1 MRIRTQFIMTMLLYG
16 VVLLAISA
24 SAINT
29 NARVD
34 RATEQEKIAE
44 SIAQGAS
51 ELSYLAN
58 DYVIYRESQQL
69 GRWQSRFASFASD
82 VAKLQTDTPE
92 QQALDRNLQ
101 ANTQRLQEVFYSVV
115 TAVGSQSPDQG
126 GTIDPVLL
134 QVSWSRLS
142 VQSQGLVSDATR
154 LSRLL
159 RAQTERLRRANS
171 IIIFSMIS
179 IFVTY
184 FVANYLI
191 TQRRVLRGV
200 ANLQAGTA
208 VIGSGNLDF
217 KIEEKKND
225 EIGDLSPA
233 FNRMT
238 TNLREI
244 TASKAELEKEI
255 AARKEAE
262 EELITT
268 NEKLQEKAAEL
279 EAEMEERKKA
289 EAEVAHLATF
299 PELNPNPII
308 ELDVAG
314 KLNYLNPTARALFP
328 DFPTAGAGHPFLA
341 EWGNLVA
348 TLRSGGKNSL
358 TRDIKIGAAWY
369 EQNITYVSS
378 IQQFRIYSVDITER
392 KKADRIKDEFIGMVS
407 HELKTPITI
416 IMGSIYTAL
425 SQGIPREEADELL
438 KEAASSSESLASIV
452 DNLLELSRAQAN
464 RLMISKE
471 TLDVAEIARSIVAK
485 FKGRSEIHHLVV
497 RVPEVLPAALADRV
511 RVGRV
516 LNNLIENAIKYS
528 PQGGK
533 VTVFTREKDDCLVVG
548 VTDRGVGI
556 SSEDQARLF
565 KPFERLENVSGISG
579 VGLGLQVCRVL
590 VEAHGGRIWV
600 ESKPGKGSTFFF
612 TIPLNGEAAT
622 N

>member
-1 MRIRTQFIMTMLLYG
+1 MRIRTQFIMTMLLYRVDLQG
-16 VVLLAISA
+16 ITA

-34 RATEQEKIAE
+34 KSTEQENIAE
-44 SIAQGAS
+44 SIAHGAS

-69 GRWQSRFASFASD
+69 SRWQSRFASFSAD

-92 QQALDRNLQ
+92 QQALDRNIQ

-115 TAVGSQSPDQG
+115 AAVGNQSLQG
-126 GTIDPVLL
+126 GVIDPALL

-159 RAQTERLRRANS
+159 RAQTERLRQANS

-225 EIGDLSPA
+225 EIGDLSRA

-279 EAEMEERKKA
+279 EAEMEERKRA
-289 EAEVAHLATF
+289 AAAVAHLATF

-341 EWGNLVA
+341 EWENLVA

-438 KEAASSSESLASIV
+438 REAASSSESLASIV

-471 TLDVAEIARSIVAK
+471 TVDVAEIARSILNK
-485 FKGRSEIHHLVV
+485 FKGRS
-497 RVPEVLPAALADRV
+497 
-511 RVGRV
+511 
-516 LNNLIENAIKYS
+516 
-528 PQGGK
+528 
-533 VTVFTREKDDCLVVG
+533 
-548 VTDRGVGI
+548 
-556 SSEDQARLF
+556 
-565 KPFERLENVSGISG
+565 
-579 VGLGLQVCRVL
+579 
-590 VEAHGGRIWV
+590 
-600 ESKPGKGSTFFF
+600 
-612 TIPLNGEAAT
+612 
-622 N
+622 